1 MKIQIQEQ
9 SNIIDTMNSLIDETL
24 TINQSKIGEMQ
35 KANDELMQ
43 NYASEKETS
52 RELQEQPNNMTK
64 QFENEKEQ
72 FERDNKTLEKEINEL
87 KNLLDSTDI
96 DNVEQNIPKP
106 EKQLSLSDISQ
117 IQQQSKESE
126 KEFQEYNENPKG
138 DVQIT
143 QYNTEISKMKYQIQE
158 HINLINNM
166 KSLINDLFIIYQKKE
181 R

>member
-9 SNIIDTMNSLIDETL
+9 SNIIDTMNSLIDGTL
-24 TINQSKIGEMQ
+24 TINQSKIGEIQ

-52 RELQEQPNNMTK
+52 SELQEQPNNMTK

-96 DNVEQNIPKP
+96 DNVKQNIQKL
-106 EKQLSLSDISQ
+106 EKQLSLSGISQ
-117 IQQQSKESE
+117 IQQSKKSE

-143 QYNTEISKMKYQIQE
+143 QYNTEISKMKFEIQE

>member
-9 SNIIDTMNSLIDETL
+9 SNIIDTMNSLIDGTL
-24 TINQSKIGEMQ
+24 TINQSKIGEIQ

-52 RELQEQPNNMTK
+52 SELQEQPNNMAK

-96 DNVEQNIPKP
+96 DNVKQNI
-106 EKQLSLSDISQ
+106 Q

-143 QYNTEISKMKYQIQE
+143 QYNTEISKMKYEIQE

-166 KSLINDLFIIYQKKE
+166 KSLINDLFIIYQKKKYKKDIGIQLKNAQS
-181 R
+181 